1 MDSRLLRR
9 VVTLARVLSYTKAA
23 EQLGISQSV
32 LTRSIQ
38 DVERR
43 AKVRLFDRDRAG
55 VHVTPFGRAFVERA
69 TSVLRDADDLD
80 RMLERAAGGT
90 EGKVSFGME
99 QLHASALVP
108 SVLADGLAS
117 DLGPEV
123 FVAIRRAGALLPLL
137 INEEIEFFISTDGA
151 LPADAPVKSA
161 LLGHFPLSL
170 LVRRGHP
177 LVDGSREVDE
187 RAFPV
192 VASNYFARS
201 AVFPE
206 FFWKHLKTTARI
218 VVEDSESL
226 CRLTENS
233 DAIWVSSAFSATD
246 AINQGR
252 LVELMPPAGEAA
264 GRLRTMFYSLDRRS
278 TSPAALR
285 LQNQMRARL
294 QLLWAGARTARP
306 RTAPHRDVKLA
317 QYGAGEP

>member
-55 VHVTPFGRAFVERA
+55 VHLTAVGRAFVERA
-69 TSVLRDADDLD
+69 TSVLRDTDELE
-80 RMLERAAGGT
+80 RMLERVAGGT

-99 QLHASALVP
+99 QLHAAALAPSILAEGLSADPEL
-108 SVLADGLAS
+108 
-117 DLGPEV
+117 EV
-123 FVAIRRAGALLPLL
+123 FVAIRRASALLPLL
-137 INEEIEFFISTDGA
+137 INDEIEFFICSEGA
-151 LPADAPVKSA
+151 LPGDAPVKSA

-170 LVRRGHP
+170 LVRPGHP
-177 LVDGSREVDE
+177 LLTGKRGAEE

-192 VASNYFARS
+192 VANNYFSRS
-201 AVFPE
+201 AAFPQ
-206 FFWKHLKTTARI
+206 FFWRYLTSPAQ
-218 VVEDSESL
+218 VVIEDSESL
-226 CRLTENS
+226 SLLTESS
-233 DAIWVSSAFSATD
+233 DAIWLSSTFAAAE

-252 LVELMPPAGEAA
+252 LVELKPPAGESA

-278 TSPAALR
+278 MSPAALR
-285 LQNQMRARL
+285 LQTQLRARL
-294 QLLWAGARTARP
+294 QLLWGS
-306 RTAPHRDVKLA
+306 L
-317 QYGAGEP
+317 

>member
-55 VHVTPFGRAFVERA
+55 VHLTPVGRAFVERA
-69 TSVLRDADDLD
+69 AAVLRDSDELE
-80 RMLERAAGGT
+80 RMLERVAGGT
-90 EGKVSFGME
+90 EGRVSFGME
-99 QLHASALVP
+99 QLHAAALAP
-108 SVLADGLAS
+108 GVLAEGLTA
-117 DLGPEV
+117 DLSLEV

-137 INEEIEFFISTDGA
+137 INEEIEFFICSEGA
-151 LPADAPVKSA
+151 LPGDAPVKGA
-161 LLGHFPLSL
+161 LLGHFPLSM

-177 LVDGSREVDE
+177 LLTGEEGVEDRT
-187 RAFPV
+187 FPV
-192 VASNYFARS
+192 VANNYFPRS
-201 AVFPE
+201 AAFPQ
-206 FFWKHLKTTARI
+206 FFWRYLKGPAQV

-226 CRLTENS
+226 SLLTESS
-233 DAIWVSSAFSATD
+233 DAIWLSSTFAAAG
-246 AINQGR
+246 AIAQGR
-252 LVELMPPAGEAA
+252 LVELQPPEGESK

-285 LQNQMRARL
+285 LQNQLRARL
-294 QLLWAGARTARP
+294 QLLWARI
-306 RTAPHRDVKLA
+306 
-317 QYGAGEP
+317 